1 MTRPATNIDV
11 LMVTYNR
18 PTYTR
23 LSLEHLLDSCDESMR
38 VWVWHN
44 GNDQDTLDV
53 VASMRG
59 HARFHEFHH
68 CPENQRIRTPINWL
82 FENARGDLL
91 SLVNDDCVVSQ
102 GWAQILRRVHEDVAE
117 IGVVA
122 CWHFQPED
130 FDPLLAGRKMRTF
143 TGGHRLMVNPWVQG
157 SGVML
162 KRACVRRLGLLRPK
176 ERSFTPYCIRVAA
189 AGWVNGWYLPL
200 VPIDHMD
207 DPRSRRTGICT
218 DADLAANM
226 PLSAQFRK
234 TRTVQQWLAHL
245 RISARAIQEAP
256 ANPRLYIGVRR
267 KIRHTWARLLRR
279 KAMY

>member
-1 MTRPATNIDV
+1 MSIDV

-18 PTYTR
+18 PAYTR

-44 GNDQDTLDV
+44 GNDRPTLDV
-53 VASMRG
+53 VESMRG

-68 CPENQRIRTPINWL
+68 SAENQRIRTPINWL
-82 FENARGDLL
+82 FGNARGELL
-91 SLVNDDCVVSQ
+91 SLVNDDCVVSD
-102 GWAQILRRVHEDVAE
+102 GWAQILRRVHDDAAE

-130 FDPLLAGRKMRTF
+130 FDPVLAGRKMRTF
-143 TGGHRLMVNPWVQG
+143 TGGHRLMTNPWVQG
-157 SGVML
+157 SGIML
-162 KRACVRRLGLLRPK
+162 KRECVQRLGLLREK
-176 ERSFTPYCIRVAA
+176 ERAFTPYCIRVAA
-189 AGWVNGWYLPL
+189 AGWVNGWHVPL

-207 DPRSRRTGICT
+207 DPRSPRTALHT
-218 DADLAANM
+218 DADLAAHM

-234 TRTVQQWLAHL
+234 TETVEQWLAHL
-245 RISARAIQEAP
+245 RVSARAIQEAP
-256 ANPRLYIGVRR
+256 ADPRLYVGVRSR
-267 KIRHTWARLLRR
+267 IRRTWARLRCR